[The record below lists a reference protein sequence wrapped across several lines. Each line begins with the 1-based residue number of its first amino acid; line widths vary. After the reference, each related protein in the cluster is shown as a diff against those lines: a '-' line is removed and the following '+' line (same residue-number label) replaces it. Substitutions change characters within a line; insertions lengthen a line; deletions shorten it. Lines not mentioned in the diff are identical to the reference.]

1 MDEPARAGGS
11 VMTLQLE
18 TESEAQALAGLSRRR
33 RIAFARNLGP
43 WGLIGFAI
51 VALWVAAAIFAPLI
65 APYPPNDL
73 VGPPSRAP
81 GSGFLLGTDDL
92 GRDVFSRLLWGAR
105 PVLILAPL
113 SVLIAEAIG
122 AAIGL
127 VSGYLG
133 GFVDEVLM
141 RVNDALIS
149 FPAILLYLL
158 IITALGPSKLNVVVA
173 IAAGS
178 VPGIAR
184 IVRGVV
190 LDLRS
195 RAFVSAARVR
205 GERLWYVLLVEL
217 LPNARGPILVDAM
230 LRVGYATFAI
240 GTLGFLGLGAPPPD
254 PDWGGM
260 VNQGVRWLAVSSW
273 MTVVPAV
280 ALASLVVG
288 LNLAADAMQAGRR

>member
-1 MDEPARAGGS
+1 MTLHHDAASQAAMPASAPARPRLIS
-11 VMTLQLE
+11 TH
-18 TESEAQALAGLSRRR
+18 GLG
-33 RIAFARNLGP
+33 A
-43 WGLIGFAI
+43 WGLIGFGI
-51 VALWVAAAIFAPLI
+51 VAFWIAAAILAPLV

-81 GSGFLLGTDDL
+81 GGGFLLGTDDL

-133 GFVDEVLM
+133 GLADEILM

-158 IITALGPSKLNVVVA
+158 IIAALGPSKLNVVVA

-205 GERLWYVLLVEL
+205 GERLWYILLVEL
-217 LPNARGPILVDAM
+217 LPNVRGPILVDAM

-288 LNLAADAMQAGRR
+288 LNLVADALQSRRR